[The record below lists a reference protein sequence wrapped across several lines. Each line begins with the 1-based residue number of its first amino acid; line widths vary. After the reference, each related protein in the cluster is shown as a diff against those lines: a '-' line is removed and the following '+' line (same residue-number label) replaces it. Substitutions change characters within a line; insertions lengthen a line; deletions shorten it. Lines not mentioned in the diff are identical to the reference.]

1 MDCWKNH
8 YDASGIIEDM
18 KGDQSWRIFRIISE
32 FTEGFD
38 RLSGLC
44 EAVSIFGSARLGRDH
59 AYYQKTVEVAELL
72 AKNGF
77 AIISGGGPGIMEAAN
92 KGAYLQERPSIGLNI
107 HLPREQ
113 RSNLYQSVT
122 LDFRYFF
129 VRKVMFVRY
138 SMGYICMPGGY
149 GTLDELFEAL
159 TLMQTRKIYPMP
171 LVLFGTEFWAGLI
184 DWTKTTLI
192 KYETISP
199 QDLDL
204 IKITDDPQEVLQVMI
219 EHREWKNRQRARS
232 IKESRRKAEAFS

>member
-72 AKNGF
+72 AQNGF

-92 KGAYLQERPSIGLNI
+92 KGAYLQERSSIGLNI
-107 HLPREQ
+107 NLPMEQ

-171 LVLFGTEFWAGLI
+171 LVLFGTEFWGGLI
-184 DWTKTTLI
+184 DWIKTTLI

-204 IKITDDPQEVLQVMI
+204 IKVTDDPQEVLQVMI

-232 IKESRRKAEAFS
+232 IKESRREAEAFS

>member
-1 MDCWKNH
+1 
-8 YDASGIIEDM
+8 
-18 KGDQSWRIFRIISE
+18 
-32 FTEGFD
+32 
-38 RLSGLC
+38 
-44 EAVSIFGSARLGRDH
+44 
-59 AYYQKTVEVAELL
+59 
-72 AKNGF
+72 
-77 AIISGGGPGIMEAAN
+77 
-92 KGAYLQERPSIGLNI
+92 
-107 HLPREQ
+107 
-113 RSNLYQSVT
+113 
-122 LDFRYFF
+122 
-129 VRKVMFVRY
+129 
-138 SMGYICMPGGY
+138 MPGGY

-232 IKESRRKAEAFS
+232 IKASRRKAEAFS